1 MLPFAL
7 PERVLVRAMS
17 SRYADCLR
25 SETISRIDVPLAL
38 AQHAAYVDA
47 IRATGTSVE
56 TVPGDDNSPDA
67 CFIEDTAVITG
78 RHALGTRPGAESRRA
93 EVAPV
98 ARALA
103 AHLEVHAMD
112 GPATLDGGDVLR
124 IGSALFVGISGRTNM
139 AGAAALARVAALD
152 GLTVTPL
159 SVRGGLHLKS
169 SCTLA
174 SGSLLL
180 YDAKLFTDADLKLLR
195 IPGLECLAAQEPA
208 GANVLALGETVL
220 VSASAPQT
228 AAALLSH
235 GLQVRMLDISEIHKG
250 DGALTCLSL
259 RAPRAGA
266 WST

>member
-159 SVRGGLHLKS
+159 SVRG
-169 SCTLA
+169 
-174 SGSLLL
+174 SLLL

>member
-7 PERVLVRAMS
+7 PERVLLRAMS
-17 SRYADCLR
+17 SRYVDCLR
-25 SETISRIDVPLAL
+25 SETSSPINVPLAL
-38 AQHAAYVDA
+38 AQHAAYLDA
-47 IRATGTSVE
+47 VRATGTVVE
-56 TVPGDDNSPDA
+56 MMAGDDDCPDS

-78 RHALGTRPGAESRRA
+78 RHALATRPGAESRRA
-93 EVAPV
+93 EVPPV

-103 AHLEVHAMD
+103 AYLEIHSMD

-124 IGSALFVGISGRTNM
+124 IGAALFVGMSSRSNM
-139 AGAAALARVAALD
+139 PGAAALARVAALD
-152 GLTVTPL
+152 GMSVTPI

-180 YDAKLFTDADLKLLR
+180 YDANLCNDADLALLKV
-195 IPGLECLAAQEPA
+195 PGVELLATKEPA
-208 GANVLALGETVL
+208 GANVLALGATVL
-220 VSASAPQT
+220 VSAAAPQT
-228 AAALLSH
+228 AAALRAR
-235 GLQVRMLDISEIHKG
+235 GINVRMLDISEIHKG

-259 RAPRAGA
+259 RIPQAGA